1 MRRLAYLIIIIIIF
15 IIIIVIFIVFYI
27 IIVFNNKRT
36 ISIIVI
42 TIMGFPWNENAV
54 EIIVIDDQL
63 SISVYEFI
71 WYGGLLDEPWI
82 L

>member
-1 MRRLAYLIIIIIIF
+1 
-15 IIIIVIFIVFYI
+15 
-27 IIVFNNKRT
+27 
-36 ISIIVI
+36 
-42 TIMGFPWNENAV
+42 MGFPWNENAV

-63 SISVYEFI
+63 SISVYVFI